1 MKHAPVRGS
10 FPNSESSVQE
20 SSTPAHR
27 DFTSQGTVGLSGL
40 VAGPLWGHSCML
52 ERKYSNAGRNGKV
65 RKEKKVEKCRVQWRR
80 GKKGIATLSTR
91 SILGGDVPDTWE
103 W

>member
-1 MKHAPVRGS
+1 
-10 FPNSESSVQE
+10 
-20 SSTPAHR
+20 
-27 DFTSQGTVGLSGL
+27 
-40 VAGPLWGHSCML
+40 ML